1 MLQAFRYLRAAL
13 GEFYFDLPRMILLNL
28 FWFITALP
36 FIAVVF
42 VVTIAVRGEAQAEVA
57 VPWQVIVVQAA
68 VFGALALALAGPG
81 TAAAYAVTNRFANGD
96 LMEPL
101 RFWSNFRRYFWR
113 GWLLGIIDAG
123 SGALLVLNIWFYAN
137 SGQTLLWLLSIV
149 FVYVLLIWGAV
160 QSYLFAM
167 MVEMDQSPRLA
178 VRNALFMALDNL
190 GLTLGLLLVNVLVV
204 VISVLPGALFL
215 ALATM
220 TILSN
225 VHNKAVVEAITR
237 YRASGRIITG
247 DAGADGGSSGARGGA
262 RGGAPGGPERHAD
275 REEGGSSR

>member
-1 MLQAFRYLRAAL
+1 MAGDRGAGRRLR
-13 GEFYFDLPRMILLNL
+13 GPGPGPGR
-28 FWFITALP
+28 
-36 FIAVVF
+36 
-42 VVTIAVRGEAQAEVA
+42 
-57 VPWQVIVVQAA
+57 
-68 VFGALALALAGPG
+68 PG

-96 LMEPL
+96 LIEPS
-101 RFWSNFRRYFWR
+101 RFWRNFRRYFWR

-204 VISVLPGALFL
+204 VISILPGALFL

-247 DAGADGGSSGARGGA
+247 DAGADGGSSGARGAA
-262 RGGAPGGPERHAD
+262 RGGPERHAD
-275 REEGGSSR
+275 SEEGGSSR